1 MINKFAYS
9 PEQTQQTTQI
19 YHYGLVQSTHKQ
31 QVDRESQLNQMFSQ
45 FQQDFTFEE
54 MMYFLDH
61 QNKVPYDRNIAQ
73 QLFQECHQENQ
84 RIQARDFIN
93 QFLDTERNLN
103 FRINY
108 FESEKE
114 ELVKQKNELIKKRSQ
129 INPNNVDR
137 VILSIQSA
145 KNLEPYDRYSPVD
158 AFVQVIFDGQHMHST
173 QVLPNNQNPVWNE
186 VFTLDIVPN
195 GYLQSQKEIVL
206 IVNDRK
212 RLVAQDEIG
221 RTAIYLKDLEKNMLV
236 QKEDYLKK
244 GDYRTQS
251 TIAYE
256 AKFVLSESKILQ
268 NDIRLKEEEIKQKI
282 EAMEPTKIT
291 LAKLTQLFTDNKNE
305 YQSNQLKQAT
315 FNPSSNNLYKNVEN
329 SRNAQGAYGTGS
341 GVYDQNNPVNMLNL
355 SAYYFPNIKE
365 QKFEQK
371 ILEKLDQH
379 TAELI
384 EDWTKVTILFF
395 VATTCFSIIQCLYKP
410 QFLELTLLLIYMGLC
425 FTGILTHTQHRFI
438 SIILI
443 ISWFY
448 DVIWLIFLST
458 KWYGFEGYS
467 NIDSG
472 MRSFVILICIIS
484 TIFSKLPFV
493 ISMWRAYFKFDKYK
507 EQIIKIK
514 NKVMQL
520 NNLGASNSAHFLSGS
535 FSQQAQYNIQN
546 QQKFG
551 GYSMQQQQQQ
561 NNLFIQNTP
570 NPYNKSQNNGLQNP
584 YETQYHLAQVQSP
597 QQYFQ
602 AQHQQPV
609 TQQYVFQANG
619 FQQQVPQ
626 QQSQHVNDYIY

>member
-9 PEQTQQTTQI
+9 PEEQTQQTTQV

-31 QVDRESQLNQMFSQ
+31 QVDRESQLNSMFSQ

-54 MMYFLDH
+54 LMYFLDH
-61 QNKVPYDRNIAQ
+61 QNRVPYDRNIAQ
-73 QLFQECHQENQ
+73 QLFQECHSENQ

-103 FRINY
+103 FRISY

-114 ELVKQKNELIKKRSQ
+114 ELVKQKNELIKKLNQ
-129 INPNNVDR
+129 IKPNNVDR

-145 KNLEPYDRYSPVD
+145 KNLEPFDRFSPVD

-186 VFTLDIVPN
+186 VFTLDIQPT
-195 GYLQSQKEIVL
+195 GFLQSQKEIVL

-212 RLVAQDEIG
+212 RLVVQDEIG
-221 RTAIYLKDLEKNMLV
+221 RAVIYLKDLEKNMLV

-282 EAMEPTKIT
+282 EAMKPTQIT
-291 LAKLTQLFTDNKNE
+291 LAKLTQLFTDDKNP
-305 YQSNQLKQAT
+305 YQSNQLKQAAY
-315 FNPSSNNLYKNVEN
+315 NPSSNDLYKNVEN
-329 SRNAQGAYGTGS
+329 SRNNQGGYGTGS
-341 GVYDQNNPVNMLNL
+341 GVYEQNNPVNMLNL

-379 TAELI
+379 TSEVI

-395 VATTCFSIIQCLYKP
+395 VATTCFSIVQCLYKP

-535 FSQQAQYNIQN
+535 FSQQAQVNIQN
-546 QQKFG
+546 QKLG
-551 GYSMQQQQQQ
+551 GYSMQQQQQ

-584 YETQYHLAQVQSP
+584 YETQYHQVQVQSP

-602 AQHQQPV
+602 AQYQQPV
-609 TQQYVFQANG
+609 TQQYAFQANS